1 MRQRAGELQR
11 QAQRRGHLR
20 RERQHRRGRSTRAS
34 ARRARSAAPRG
45 PETRPTGRLRRPARA
60 PQQPPPVA
68 RILRHRRHDP
78 GGFPHRRPVRARPRI
93 RPATVRGPPDP
104 HRLVQRGVERHRR
117 PRRRER
123 HHGDVA
129 RARRAGVLGLRRRGA
144 VRGRGHEP
152 RRLRPEHGRA
162 QHKRVQRRHL
172 RVAAQAPRGT
182 GVARGARGEA
192 LSVPERRAQR
202 TGGRDGVLRDGRR
215 SQVPEQPGGA
225 RGRRDAGHRGIG
237 EGGAGVPG
245 EGGGGPGVDR
255 ARGVEAP
262 GRAVRV
268 AGGEPADRAAGAED
282 GRTEG
287 EGRRGSGRRRRGR
300 RFREN
305 REAAHS
311 LLPRPR
317 PRVRRRR
324 RRRAHVAVPPS
335 LVRVRGAQRRLRH
348 PGSRGMRL
356 RGTLRARPVGHRRIR
371 LCVHRGAPAGQG
383 GGVASGVRARVAA
396 VLCERTRDRVR
407 REGDS
412 RRGGSRVAASSDV
425 QGRREDGGV
434 AARDA
439 REVLPGAQVARAHE
453 VSARLG
459 RSEERFDRRRERRRS
474 AKGGRE
480 RCKRRRSDGGVDR
493 GAAGRA
499 VGDGASRVGD
509 VRQRQRRR
517 RRRQRQQRAA

>member
-68 RILRHRRHDP
+68 RILRRRRHDP

-93 RPATVRGPPDP
+93 RPAKVRGPPDP

-129 RARRAGVLGLRRRGA
+129 LTRRAGVLGLRRRGA

-152 RRLRPEHGRA
+152 RSLRPKHGRSQPA
-162 QHKRVQRRHL
+162 RVQRRDI
-172 RVAAQAPRGT
+172 RVAAQASGRT
-182 GVARGARGEA
+182 GYARGARGEA
-192 LSVPERRAQR
+192 LSVPERRAEY
-202 TGGRDGVLRDGRR
+202 TGRRDGVLRDGRR

-245 EGGGGPGVDR
+245 EGGGGPGLDR
-255 ARGVEAP
+255 AGGVEAP
-262 GRAVRV
+262 GRVVAV
-268 AGGEPADRAAGAED
+268 AGGERTDRAAGAED
-282 GRTEG
+282 GLLEG
-287 EGRRGSGRRRRGR
+287 GRRGSGRRREGR
-300 RFREN
+300 FFRQN
-305 REAAHS
+305 REASHS

-324 RRRAHVAVPPS
+324 RRRAHIAVPPP
-335 LVRVRGAQRRLRH
+335 LVRVRGAQRRLRR
-348 PGSRGMRL
+348 PGARGMRL
-356 RGTLRARPVGHRRIR
+356 RGTLRARAIGHRRIR
-371 LCVHRGAPAGQG
+371 LRRARSAPAGQG
-383 GGVASGVRARVAA
+383 
-396 VLCERTRDRVR
+396 
-407 REGDS
+407 
-412 RRGGSRVAASSDV
+412 
-425 QGRREDGGV
+425 
-434 AARDA
+434 
-439 REVLPGAQVARAHE
+439 
-453 VSARLG
+453 
-459 RSEERFDRRRERRRS
+459 
-474 AKGGRE
+474 
-480 RCKRRRSDGGVDR
+480 
-493 GAAGRA
+493 
-499 VGDGASRVGD
+499 
-509 VRQRQRRR
+509 
-517 RRRQRQQRAA
+517 